1 MMTFLGMRIYEVNVA
16 VTDFVLFLESGIFA
30 WLLFRQGKR
39 SLGVFLFAFLGI
51 SSFSGAIF
59 HAFFPLKAESP
70 GGLIIWI
77 FTTASIGL
85 VAVTVLHIVGRL
97 SGSSVVSKVMRIA
110 APVFFACYAYAL
122 LFIDYGY
129 LMVIKF
135 YGPVILLLGVVAA
148 AKYSTSRKAVLLY
161 LLAGVGLSIIAG
173 VVQSLHVNIGISYLD
188 YNTLYHIVQG
198 IGLVFLYLFFRKYS
212 FPL

>member
-1 MMTFLGMRIYEVNVA
+1 MMTFLGMRIYEVSVA
-16 VTDFVLFLESGIFA
+16 ATDFVLFLESGFFA
-30 WLLFRQGKR
+30 WLLFRQGGR
-39 SLGVFLFAFLGI
+39 RLSTLLFLFLSI
-51 SSFSGAIF
+51 SSLAGALF

-70 GGLIIWI
+70 GGFVVWI
-77 FTTASIGL
+77 FTTAAIGL

-97 SGSSVVSKVMRIA
+97 SGSNAASKVMRIVT
-110 APVFFACYAYAL
+110 PVFFVCYMYAL

-129 LMVIKF
+129 LMVIRF

-161 LLAGVGLSIIAG
+161 LLAGIGLSVIAG
-173 VVQSLHVNIGISYLD
+173 VVQSLHVNIGILYLD

-198 IGLVFLYLFFRKYS
+198 IGLVFLYLFFRKY
-212 FPL
+212 PLPL